1 MGTDC
6 KRPIRYVTS
15 TAWNSSPIG
24 EYRRSSVVNEKNHIN
39 PRESLV
45 GCILHHPVARTVLPD
60 SVEFVALIILIIG

>member
-6 KRPIRYVTS
+6 ERPIRYVMS
-15 TAWNSSPIG
+15 TAWNSSPIE
-24 EYRRSSVVNEKNHIN
+24 EYRRSSVINENHIN

-45 GCILHHPVARTVLPD
+45 GCILHHPVPRTVFPD